1 MIATTQLPPPRVFL
15 AAVLLLGAEF
25 CFASVSAL
33 VKYLSTDLPEEQLV
47 FFRNIMAF
55 LVLLPWLWRKGP
67 GAFKTK
73 AWGFHLSRGIA
84 GIAAMYLFFYAIAA
98 LPLAQATLVLLLTP
112 FLIPMIGRIWLHERV
127 TRQTWFAIFIGF
139 IGVFVFLN
147 PVHMTLS
154 PMIAVAFCAAV
165 LAAFTKTLIR
175 QMSGTESTSKI
186 VFYFASISTV
196 LSAIPLIWLW
206 ESIAQEHWLG
216 LLAIG
221 VFATAGQLGMT
232 KAFSLAPAASV
243 GVFTYSSVIFAAGFG
258 YFFWQ
263 EPVYWH
269 MAFGTLII
277 MVAGYFALRN
287 RRRSEI

>member
-73 AWGFHLSRGIA
+73 AWKFHLSRGIA

-112 FLIPMIGRIWLHERV
+112 
-127 TRQTWFAIFIGF
+127 
-139 IGVFVFLN
+139 
-147 PVHMTLS
+147 S
-154 PMIAVAFCAAV
+154 
-165 LAAFTKTLIR
+165 
-175 QMSGTESTSKI
+175 
-186 VFYFASISTV
+186 
-196 LSAIPLIWLW
+196 
-206 ESIAQEHWLG
+206 
-216 LLAIG
+216 
-221 VFATAGQLGMT
+221 
-232 KAFSLAPAASV
+232 
-243 GVFTYSSVIFAAGFG
+243 
-258 YFFWQ
+258 
-263 EPVYWH
+263 
-269 MAFGTLII
+269 
-277 MVAGYFALRN
+277 
-287 RRRSEI
+287 